1 MPAASECLDEQGRGE
16 VRSVAIRSTSGGD
29 VRISEAKGRRLRE
42 TFVRF
47 PWQIY
52 KSDPQWVPPLLMEQ
66 REFINPRRHPFYLHG
81 AAVPL
86 VAFRGDQPVG
96 RLLVSDDPNYNR
108 EHQSNVGCFGMFE
121 SIDDEEVA
129 RALIDAAADWLRVR
143 GRDRIRGPIDYS
155 LNYPCGMLVNGFN
168 TPPRIMMGHNPPH
181 YERLLL
187 ACGLVKAKD
196 LYAWWFDD
204 SNDMLAVWG
213 RRAKRLAAR
222 GRFQIRPLRFDD
234 LDAEIARCKVVY
246 NAALERNWGF
256 VKMTDAEFH
265 HLAAQLKMIAIPD
278 LLLLAELDGEP
289 VGCSITL
296 PDMNEVI
303 RPLNGRLFP
312 WGLPL
317 GLARLYLTR
326 RRVRTV
332 RVMALGILEP
342 FRRRGLVEL
351 LILRTIDYWKRHFTG
366 AELGWTLEDNH
377 PINHAIEAVGGQ
389 RYKTY
394 RIYERAI

>member
-1 MPAASECLDEQGRGE
+1 MDSYLAERSTEIGGATRGE
-16 VRSVAIRSTSGGD
+16 VRV
-29 VRISEAKGRRLRE
+29 VEAKGRRLRE

-52 KSDPQWVPPLLMEQ
+52 QSDPNWVPPLLIDR
-66 REFINPRRHPFYLHG
+66 REFIDPRRHPFYLHG
-81 AAVPL
+81 AATPL
-86 VAFRGDQPVG
+86 VAFRGGRPVG
-96 RLLVSDDPNYNR
+96 RVLVSDDPNYNR
-108 EHQSNVGCFGMFE
+108 EHQTNVGCFGMFE

-129 RALIDAAADWLRVR
+129 RALIDAAGDWLRAR
-143 GRDRIRGPIDYS
+143 GRDRLRGPIDYS
-155 LNYPCGMLVNGFN
+155 LNYTCGLLVDGFD
-168 TPPRIMMGHNPPH
+168 TPPRIMMAHNPPY
-181 YERLLL
+181 YERLLA

-213 RRAKRLAAR
+213 RRAERLAAR
-222 GRFQIRPLRFDD
+222 GRIQVRPLRFDD
-234 LDAEIARCKVVY
+234 LDAEIERCKIVY
-246 NAALERNWGF
+246 NAAWEHNWGF

-265 HLAAQLKMIAIPD
+265 HLAKQLKVFAMPE
-278 LLLLAELDGEP
+278 LLLLAEVDGEP
-289 VGCSITL
+289 VGCAITL

-326 RRVRTV
+326 RRVRTARLMV
-332 RVMALGILEP
+332 LGILEP
-342 FRRRGLVEL
+342 FRRRGVVEL
-351 LILRTIDYWKRHFTG
+351 LILRTLDFGKNQAHFTG
-366 AELGWTLEDNH
+366 AELSWTLEDNDL
-377 PINHAIEAVGGQ
+377 INRTIEAVGGR

-394 RIYERAI
+394 RIYERAIRVKHD